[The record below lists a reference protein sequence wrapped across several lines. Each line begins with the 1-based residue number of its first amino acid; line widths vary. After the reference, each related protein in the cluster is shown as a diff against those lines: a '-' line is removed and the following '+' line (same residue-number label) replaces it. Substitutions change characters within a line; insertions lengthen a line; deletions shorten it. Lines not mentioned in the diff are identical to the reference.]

1 MRSVEEIRNSIKDLI
16 EKAESAET
24 VIAQEPDQSSHSSN
38 NQEAGVSSGN
48 DLSDEILNQIN
59 LEVSE
64 FQKAFQE
71 QGAEGWVHHRADW
84 QPACRGDG
92 QPAAARLERGLSA
105 GARGE
110 AAPGG
115 AGRLDSPRPRRS
127 RARSWCAGLPGAS

>member
-24 VIAQEPDQSSHSSN
+24 VIAQEPDQSGHSSN
-38 NQEAGVSSGN
+38 YQEAGVSSGN

-71 QGAEGWVHHRADW
+71 QGAEGLIAQSIRDTIRPV
-84 QPACRGDG
+84 
-92 QPAAARLERGLSA
+92 LEEWLKTN
-105 GARGE
+105 
-110 AAPGG
+110 
-115 AGRLDSPRPRRS
+115 
-127 RARSWCAGLPGAS
+127 LPIIVKEVVDEKINEIRKSS

>member
-24 VIAQEPDQSSHSSN
+24 VIDQEPDQSSHSSN

-71 QGAEGWVHHRADW
+71 QGAEGLIAQSIRDTIRPV
-84 QPACRGDG
+84 
-92 QPAAARLERGLSA
+92 LEEWLKTN
-105 GARGE
+105 
-110 AAPGG
+110 
-115 AGRLDSPRPRRS
+115 
-127 RARSWCAGLPGAS
+127 LPIIVKEVVDEKINEIRKSS